1 MTTAFGNASSI
12 DHSYGDEA
20 EEAVKQ
26 AAKQVA
32 ELVGSHEREIVW
44 TSGATESINLT
55 IQDGLSP
62 NLGKPHVL
70 RCCHSNIKPFSTPA
84 IF

>member
-1 MTTAFGNASSI
+1 MTEEFGNVSSV
-12 DHSYGDEA
+12 DHSWGDRA

-26 AAKQVA
+26 AAEYVA
-32 ELVGSHEREIVW
+32 QLVGASPKQIIW
-44 TSGATESINLT
+44 TSAATESINLT

>member
-1 MTTAFGNASSI
+1 MTQQFGNASSV
-12 DHSYGDEA
+12 DHEYGDRA

-26 AAKQVA
+26 AAEYVA
-32 ELVGSHEREIVW
+32 QLVGASPKQIIW

-62 NLGKPHVL
+62 NPGKPHVL